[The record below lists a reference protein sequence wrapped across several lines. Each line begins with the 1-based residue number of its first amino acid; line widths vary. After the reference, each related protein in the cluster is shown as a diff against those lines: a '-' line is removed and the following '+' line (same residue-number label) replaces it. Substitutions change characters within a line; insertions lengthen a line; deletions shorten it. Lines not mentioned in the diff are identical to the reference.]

1 MFQLT
6 LRIFRIFFNSEIK
19 VKSLLS
25 ELQWS
30 NGSLINC
37 DSENCEM
44 ANILNDYFATVFI
57 TEDNTNIPSFSDSYM
72 L

>member
-6 LRIFRIFFNSEIK
+6 LSIFRIFFNSKIK

-25 ELQWS
+25 ELQRS
-30 NGSLINC
+30 DGSLINC

-44 ANILNDYFATVFI
+44 ANILNYFATVFM
-57 TEDNTNIPSFSDSYM
+57 TG
-72 L
+72 